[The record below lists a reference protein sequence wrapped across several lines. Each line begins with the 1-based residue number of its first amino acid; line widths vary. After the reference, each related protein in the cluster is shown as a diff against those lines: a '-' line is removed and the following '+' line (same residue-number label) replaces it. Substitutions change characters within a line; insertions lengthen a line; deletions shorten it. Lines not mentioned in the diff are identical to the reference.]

1 MKRRNLDKLSDVLE
15 HQFER
20 TELLER
26 ALTHPSVEE
35 NEDYERLEF
44 LGDRVLGLVIADCLL
59 ELYPLEDEGDLAARY
74 NELVRQERLAEV
86 AELLDLG
93 RFMRIGKGEDK
104 SLKSQPALLANVCE
118 AIIAALYLDGGLEAA
133 RSLIRTH
140 WATSIAAQIAP
151 PKDSKSEL
159 QEWAMSQGFA
169 LPDYEEVARAGP
181 DHAPVFTMEV
191 RVEGQVPAS
200 GTGSSKKAAESEAAS
215 ALLQQ
220 LSDLE

>member
-1 MKRRNLDKLSDVLE
+1 
-15 HQFER
+15 
-20 TELLER
+20 
-26 ALTHPSVEE
+26 
-35 NEDYERLEF
+35 
-44 LGDRVLGLVIADCLL
+44 
-59 ELYPLEDEGDLAARY
+59 
-74 NELVRQERLAEV
+74 
-86 AELLDLG
+86 
-93 RFMRIGKGEDK
+93 
-104 SLKSQPALLANVCE
+104 VCE

-133 RSLIRTH
+133 RSLIRAH

-191 RVEGQVPAS
+191 RVEGQVSAS